1 MRSTEDSPVYC
12 LFCKKE
18 SSSSR
23 SQEHIIPESLGN
35 TRHVL
40 PAGVVCDQCNNYFSR
55 EVEKPF
61 LESAAVTLL
70 RFHQTIPSKRSRVPA
85 INGILMPGFP
95 VTCWKEPKDSYLAH
109 VALEPN
115 GLKHLLSS
123 DTGKIILPAQGVPPS
138 DRVVSRFLAKASL
151 EAMASR
157 LVKYPEG
164 LEYLST
170 EAQLDPVRD
179 HARRGRTPDWPFSV
193 RRIYA
198 ANQPWFDECGS
209 VVQTVHEFDIL
220 QTDAFEYYFV
230 LAIFGLEFALN
241 IGGPEVDGYRQWL
254 DRHEGVSPLYWGRN
268 SK

>member
-1 MRSTEDSPVYC
+1 MHC

-18 SSSSR
+18 SSASR

-35 TRHVL
+35 TRYVL
-40 PAGVVCDQCNNYFSR
+40 PPGVVCDQCNNYFSR

-70 RFHQTIPSKRSRVPA
+70 RFHQAIPNKRGRVPA

-95 VTCWKEPKDSYLAH
+95 VTCWKQPKDSFLAH
-109 VALEPN
+109 LALEPD

-123 DTGKIILPAQGVPPS
+123 DTGRIVLPARGTPPS

-151 EAMASR
+151 EALASR

-164 LEYLST
+164 REYLAT
-170 EAQLDPVRD
+170 EPQLDLLRD
-179 HARRGRTPDWPFSV
+179 HARRGRTPGWPFSV
-193 RRIYA
+193 RRIYDA
-198 ANQPWFDECGS
+198 DQYWFDERGS
-209 VVQTVHEFDIL
+209 ILQTVHEFDIL
-220 QTDAFEYYFV
+220 QTDTCEYYFV
-230 LAIFGLEFALN
+230 LAIFGLELALN
-241 IGGPEVDGYRQWL
+241 MGGPEIDGYLEWL
-254 DRHEGVSPLYWGRN
+254 DRHSGVSPLYWGKN